1 MLVQPRKYWCHTKKL
16 PQRPLRGSYGYRP
29 ASRATVQFPRATVQS
44 LFFFWVF
51 QLFRLFILL
60 HIPVYLFFQ
69 IRNFFPIYWA
79 HTHHASFE
87 FLALLSSS
95 SRFCLISRATVQFL
109 ALLCSFLA
117 LLSSSSRSCPVPR
130 AIVHFLEL
138 LCSFLALLS
147 APTGQ

>member
-1 MLVQPRKYWCHTKKL
+1 MPHKKIATKTIKGVLRL
-16 PQRPLRGSYGYRP
+16 PSSFSSYCSVSSSYCPVFIFLLG
-29 ASRATVQFPRATVQS
+29 
-44 LFFFWVF
+44 F

-109 ALLCSFLA
+109 ALRCSFLA